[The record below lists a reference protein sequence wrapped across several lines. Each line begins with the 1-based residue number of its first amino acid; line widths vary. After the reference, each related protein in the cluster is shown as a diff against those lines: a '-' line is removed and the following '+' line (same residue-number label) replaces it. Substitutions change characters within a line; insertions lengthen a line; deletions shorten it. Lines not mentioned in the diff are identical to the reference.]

1 MGFAQ
6 NEEMI
11 QALAPKGA
19 DDSLDKGVLPGRARG
34 DADLADPHPF
44 DATRE
49 VMTVDPVSIPEEVP
63 RRRVLRKGL
72 DQLAR
77 RPDGRGMIGDV
88 KVEEFAA
95 IVAEDDEDEEKAE
108 GEGGDHEEVD
118 GDEVSGMRG
127 EKDFL

>member
-1 MGFAQ
+1 MSLAQ

-11 QALAPKGA
+11 QAFAAKGA
-19 DDSLDKGVLPGRARG
+19 DDPFDKGVLPGRARG

-49 VMTVDPVSIPEEVP
+49 VLTVDPVSIPEEVP
-63 RRRVLRKGL
+63 RCRVLRKGL

-77 RPDGRGMIGDV
+77 RPEGRGVVGDIE
-88 KVEEFAA
+88 VEEFAA
-95 IVAEDDEDEEKAE
+95 IVAEDDEDEEQAE

-118 GDEVSGMRG
+118 GNDVVDVG
-127 EKDFL
+127 L